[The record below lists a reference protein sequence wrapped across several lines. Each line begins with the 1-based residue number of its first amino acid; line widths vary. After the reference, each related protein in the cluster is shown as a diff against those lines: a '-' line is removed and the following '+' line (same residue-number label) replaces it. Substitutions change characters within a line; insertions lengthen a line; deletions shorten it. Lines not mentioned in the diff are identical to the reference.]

1 MSESS
6 IQLSVSRA
14 PYNGSPVPPSAMG
27 SSFIPLSTIGTDLIS
42 VSNWNQDLRAEER
55 QVDKGVGNQRKRMR
69 VPLGR
74 HMTRMSRKWKD
85 VRQSENNFWATL
97 SLWQNVSLLKAP
109 TIVLYEWIQGQCHP
123 HSPSFIERRTRT
135 DCDCS
140 SFQGICSELWIDYG
154 CFWSVVVIGLSR
166 HRGSSI
172 SWWSSSSTTHSP
184 CRWIVMWCDPC
195 VQWISVTQAILPSKC
210 RFRD

>member
-6 IQLSVSRA
+6 IQLSVSPL

-55 QVDKGVGNQRKRMR
+55 QVDKGVGGQRKRMR

-85 VRQSENNFWATL
+85 VRQSENNF
-97 SLWQNVSLLKAP
+97 
-109 TIVLYEWIQGQCHP
+109 
-123 HSPSFIERRTRT
+123 
-135 DCDCS
+135 
-140 SFQGICSELWIDYG
+140 
-154 CFWSVVVIGLSR
+154 
-166 HRGSSI
+166 
-172 SWWSSSSTTHSP
+172 
-184 CRWIVMWCDPC
+184 
-195 VQWISVTQAILPSKC
+195 
-210 RFRD
+210 